1 MAEVPENSNHNKNDK
16 NLEESKAKEYI
27 SIEDINEFTKKVRIT
42 SPRSIKAMNNLGINN
57 QDLEY
62 LTYQEYL
69 NKNLELIG
77 ESNRMKKVIYEHI
90 ENIRKGLISQVR
102 AAREKIIMEDKQTR
116 KRSLS
121 SKNRKT
127 MDLSNKSKTVNS
139 LKFSEKD
146 LKAFKRMKNINKTN
160 LFNRMELE
168 LKKELKNIINN
179 EQEEKQ
185 NELKKRNARK
195 LEKRIRIE
203 SKKRMTEEEEKEKLA
218 KEIDKK
224 QRKEE
229 EKRIENLIKEE
240 EDELIRKH
248 HIQLAEEDQKEY
260 GKKKQ
265 EMYKQKLHK
274 LRFLEHQAILEK
286 NQQKQT
292 KVNRNLIKLM
302 KERKRK
308 RLNSEINFKNRMRKV
323 EENKRKLEED
333 IELNNQL
340 LLYKQKAQQ
349 QKREKE
355 EARKNKEFKLY
366 QKRLISQG
374 MNEDWQTLLKTK
386 TLNNDQIWEIF
397 NKTHFFNE
405 KEKKQKETLMKNEI
419 LINKRKENIMNKI
432 NEKGRNIERSQN
444 EKDYYNLV
452 KSEQNI
458 LKKLDKDNKVKLYT
472 QYLINKRE
480 DLRED
485 LNERDKRIENFM
497 KNKVNVIHKK
507 KDIYE
512 KITKEKDLDN
522 EKFER
527 IMNKKS
533 FDKKSFNY
541 FRQIFPENEKVDEII
556 NEINLHLEK
565 NGNSRYINN

>member
-240 EDELIRKH
+240 EDEIIRKH

-432 NEKGRNIERSQN
+432 NEKDRNIERSQN
-444 EKDYYNLV
+444 EKDYYNFV

>member
-195 LEKRIRIE
+195 LEKKIRIE

-240 EDELIRKH
+240 EDEIIRKH

-355 EARKNKEFKLY
+355 EARKNREFKLY

>member
-90 ENIRKGLISQVR
+90 ENIRKGLINQVR
-102 AAREKIIMEDKQTR
+102 AAREKIITEDKQTR

-160 LFNRMELE
+160 LFNRLELE

-240 EDELIRKH
+240 EDEIIRKH
-248 HIQLAEEDQKEY
+248 NIQLAEEDQKEY

>member
-1 MAEVPENSNHNKNDK
+1 MSEEEENVQNESEEQFKIEDLDDIYKSQDSLEKQINKNNNEND
-16 NLEESKAKEYI
+16 
-27 SIEDINEFTKKVRIT
+27 SIEDNANYNYI
-42 SPRSIKAMNNLGINN
+42 S
-57 QDLEY
+57 
-62 LTYQEYL
+62 
-69 NKNLELIG
+69 
-77 ESNRMKKVIYEHI
+77 YE
-90 ENIRKGLISQVR
+90 
-102 AAREKIIMEDKQTR
+102 
-116 KRSLS
+116 
-121 SKNRKT
+121 
-127 MDLSNKSKTVNS
+127 
-139 LKFSEKD
+139 
-146 LKAFKRMKNINKTN
+146 
-160 LFNRMELE
+160 
-168 LKKELKNIINN
+168 KKE
-179 EQEEKQ
+179 
-185 NELKKRNARK
+185 
-195 LEKRIRIE
+195 
-203 SKKRMTEEEEKEKLA
+203 
-218 KEIDKK
+218 
-224 QRKEE
+224 
-229 EKRIENLIKEE
+229 KEE
-240 EDELIRKH
+240 ED
-248 HIQLAEEDQKEY
+248 
-260 GKKKQ
+260 
-265 EMYKQKLHK
+265 
-274 LRFLEHQAILEK
+274 
-286 NQQKQT
+286 
-292 KVNRNLIKLM
+292 
-302 KERKRK
+302 
-308 RLNSEINFKNRMRKV
+308 
-323 EENKRKLEED
+323 NKRKLEED

-405 KEKKQKETLMKNEI
+405 KEKKQKEILMKNEI

>member
-69 NKNLELIG
+69 NKNLGLIG

-90 ENIRKGLISQVR
+90 ENIRKGLINQVR

-195 LEKRIRIE
+195 LEKKIRIE

-248 HIQLAEEDQKEY
+248 HIQLAEEDQKKD

>member
-16 NLEESKAKEYI
+16 NIEESKAKEYV

-90 ENIRKGLISQVR
+90 ENIRKGLINQVR
-102 AAREKIIMEDKQTR
+102 AAREKIITEDKQTR

-160 LFNRMELE
+160 LFNRLELE

-185 NELKKRNARK
+185 NELKKRIARK

-240 EDELIRKH
+240 EDEIIRKH
-248 HIQLAEEDQKEY
+248 HIQLAEEDQKKD

>member
-69 NKNLELIG
+69 NKNLGLIG

-90 ENIRKGLISQVR
+90 ENIRKGLINQVR
-102 AAREKIIMEDKQTR
+102 AAREKIITEDKQTR

-240 EDELIRKH
+240 EDEIIRKH

-497 KNKVNVIHKK
+497 KNKVDVIHKK

>member
-102 AAREKIIMEDKQTR
+102 AAREKIITEDKQTR

>member
-16 NLEESKAKEYI
+16 NIEESKAKEYV

-90 ENIRKGLISQVR
+90 ENIRKGLINQVR
-102 AAREKIIMEDKQTR
+102 AAREKIITEDKQTR

-160 LFNRMELE
+160 LFNRLELE

-240 EDELIRKH
+240 EDEIIRKH
-248 HIQLAEEDQKEY
+248 HIQLAEEDQKKD

-556 NEINLHLEK
+556 NEINLHLKK

>member
-16 NLEESKAKEYI
+16 NIEESKAKEYV

-90 ENIRKGLISQVR
+90 ENIRKGLINQVR

-240 EDELIRKH
+240 EDEIIRKH

>member
-90 ENIRKGLISQVR
+90 ENIRKGLINQVR

-195 LEKRIRIE
+195 LEKKIRIE

-240 EDELIRKH
+240 EDEIIRKH

>member
-69 NKNLELIG
+69 NKNLGLIG

-90 ENIRKGLISQVR
+90 ENIRKGLINQVR
-102 AAREKIIMEDKQTR
+102 AAREKIITEDKQTR

-240 EDELIRKH
+240 EDEIIRKH
-248 HIQLAEEDQKEY
+248 HIQLAEEDQKKD
-260 GKKKQ
+260 GKIKQ

>member
-69 NKNLELIG
+69 NKNLGLIG

-90 ENIRKGLISQVR
+90 ENIRKGLINQVR

-248 HIQLAEEDQKEY
+248 HIQLAEEDQKKD

-374 MNEDWQTLLKTK
+374 MNEDWQTLIKTK

>member
-16 NLEESKAKEYI
+16 NLEESKAKEYV

-69 NKNLELIG
+69 NKNLGLIG

-90 ENIRKGLISQVR
+90 ENIRKGLINQVR
-102 AAREKIIMEDKQTR
+102 AAREKIITEDKQTR

-240 EDELIRKH
+240 EDEIIRKH
-248 HIQLAEEDQKEY
+248 HIQLAEEDQKKD

>member
-69 NKNLELIG
+69 NKNLGLIG

-90 ENIRKGLISQVR
+90 ENIRKGLINQVR
-102 AAREKIIMEDKQTR
+102 AAREKIITEDKQTR

-185 NELKKRNARK
+185 KELKIRNARK

-240 EDELIRKH
+240 EDEIIRKH

-497 KNKVNVIHKK
+497 KNKVDVIHKK

>member
-90 ENIRKGLISQVR
+90 ENIRKGLINQVR

-248 HIQLAEEDQKEY
+248 HIQLAEEDQKKD
-260 GKKKQ
+260 GKIKQ

-533 FDKKSFNY
+533 FDKKSINY

>member
-1 MAEVPENSNHNKNDK
+1 MDEVPENSNHNKNDK

-69 NKNLELIG
+69 NKNLGLIG

-90 ENIRKGLISQVR
+90 ENIRKGLINQVR
-102 AAREKIIMEDKQTR
+102 AAREKIITEDKQTR

-240 EDELIRKH
+240 EDEIIRKH
-248 HIQLAEEDQKEY
+248 HIQLAEEDQKKD

>member
-90 ENIRKGLISQVR
+90 ENIRKGLINQVR

-248 HIQLAEEDQKEY
+248 HIQLAEEDQKKD

>member
-1 MAEVPENSNHNKNDK
+1 MAEVPENSNHNRNDK

-240 EDELIRKH
+240 EDEIIRKH
-248 HIQLAEEDQKEY
+248 HIQLAEEDQKKD

-374 MNEDWQTLLKTK
+374 MNEDWQTLIKTK

-432 NEKGRNIERSQN
+432 NEKGRNIERAQN

>member
-69 NKNLELIG
+69 NKNLGLIG

-195 LEKRIRIE
+195 LEKKIRIE

-248 HIQLAEEDQKEY
+248 HIQLAEEDQKKD
-260 GKKKQ
+260 GKIKQ

>member
-69 NKNLELIG
+69 NKNLGLIG

-90 ENIRKGLISQVR
+90 ENIRKGLINQVR

-248 HIQLAEEDQKEY
+248 HIQLAEEDQKKD
-260 GKKKQ
+260 GKIKQ

-374 MNEDWQTLLKTK
+374 MNEDWQTLIKTK

>member
-16 NLEESKAKEYI
+16 NIEESKAKEYV

-90 ENIRKGLISQVR
+90 ENIRKGLINQVR
-102 AAREKIIMEDKQTR
+102 AAREKIITEDKQTR

-195 LEKRIRIE
+195 LEKKIRIE

-248 HIQLAEEDQKEY
+248 HIQLAEEDQKKD

>member
-16 NLEESKAKEYI
+16 NIEESKAKEYV

-69 NKNLELIG
+69 NKNLGLIG

-90 ENIRKGLISQVR
+90 ENIRKGLINQVR

-240 EDELIRKH
+240 EDEIIRKH

-355 EARKNKEFKLY
+355 EARKNREFKLY

-497 KNKVNVIHKK
+497 KNKINVIHKK

>member
-16 NLEESKAKEYI
+16 TLEESKAKEYI

-90 ENIRKGLISQVR
+90 ENIRKGLINQVR

-195 LEKRIRIE
+195 LEKKIRIE

>member
-16 NLEESKAKEYI
+16 NIEESKAKEYV

-90 ENIRKGLISQVR
+90 ENIRKGLINQVR
-102 AAREKIIMEDKQTR
+102 AAREKIITEDKQTR

-240 EDELIRKH
+240 EDEIIRKH
-248 HIQLAEEDQKEY
+248 HIQLAEEDQKKD

-374 MNEDWQTLLKTK
+374 MNEDWQTLIKTK

>member
-16 NLEESKAKEYI
+16 NIEESKAKEYV

-90 ENIRKGLISQVR
+90 ENIRKGLINQVR
-102 AAREKIIMEDKQTR
+102 AAREKIITEDKQTR

-160 LFNRMELE
+160 LFNRLELE

-240 EDELIRKH
+240 EDEIIRKH
-248 HIQLAEEDQKEY
+248 HIQLAEEDQKKD

>member
-1 MAEVPENSNHNKNDK
+1 MAEVPENTNHNKNDK

-90 ENIRKGLISQVR
+90 ENIRKGLINQVR

-248 HIQLAEEDQKEY
+248 HIQLAEEDQKKD

>member
-69 NKNLELIG
+69 NKNLGLIG

-90 ENIRKGLISQVR
+90 ENIRKGLINQVR
-102 AAREKIIMEDKQTR
+102 AAREKIITEDKQTR

-240 EDELIRKH
+240 EDEIIRKH

-405 KEKKQKETLMKNEI
+405 KEKKQKEILMKNEI

-497 KNKVNVIHKK
+497 KNKVDVIHKK

>member
-16 NLEESKAKEYI
+16 NIEESKAKEYV

-90 ENIRKGLISQVR
+90 ENIRKGLINQVR

-195 LEKRIRIE
+195 LEKKIRIE

-248 HIQLAEEDQKEY
+248 HIQLAEEDQKKD

>member
-16 NLEESKAKEYI
+16 NIEESKAKEYV

-90 ENIRKGLISQVR
+90 ENIRKGLINQVR
-102 AAREKIIMEDKQTR
+102 AAREKIITEDKQTR

-240 EDELIRKH
+240 EDEIIRKH
-248 HIQLAEEDQKEY
+248 HIQLAEEDQKKD

-556 NEINLHLEK
+556 NEINLHLKK

>member
-16 NLEESKAKEYI
+16 NIEESKAKEYV

-69 NKNLELIG
+69 NKNLGLIG

-90 ENIRKGLISQVR
+90 ENIRKGLINQVR
-102 AAREKIIMEDKQTR
+102 AAREKIITEDKQTR

-240 EDELIRKH
+240 EDEIIRKH
-248 HIQLAEEDQKEY
+248 HIQLAEEDQKKD
-260 GKKKQ
+260 GKIKQ

>member
-90 ENIRKGLISQVR
+90 ENIRKGLINQVR

>member
-90 ENIRKGLISQVR
+90 ENIRKGLINQVR

-195 LEKRIRIE
+195 LEKKIRIE

-248 HIQLAEEDQKEY
+248 HIQLAEEDQKKD
-260 GKKKQ
+260 GKIKQ

>member
-218 KEIDKK
+218 KKIDKK

-240 EDELIRKH
+240 EDEIIRKH
-248 HIQLAEEDQKEY
+248 HIQLAEEDQKKD

-386 TLNNDQIWEIF
+386 TLNNDQIWGIF

-432 NEKGRNIERSQN
+432 NEKGRNIERAQN

-497 KNKVNVIHKK
+497 KNKVNIIHKK

>member
-69 NKNLELIG
+69 NKNLGLIG

-90 ENIRKGLISQVR
+90 ENIRKGLINQVR

-160 LFNRMELE
+160 LFNRLELE

-240 EDELIRKH
+240 EDEIIRKH

>member
-16 NLEESKAKEYI
+16 NLEESKAKEYV

-90 ENIRKGLISQVR
+90 ENIRKGLINQVR

-240 EDELIRKH
+240 EDEIIRKH
-248 HIQLAEEDQKEY
+248 HIQLAEEDQKKD

>member
-69 NKNLELIG
+69 NKNLGLIG

-90 ENIRKGLISQVR
+90 ENIRKGLINQVR
-102 AAREKIIMEDKQTR
+102 VAREKIITEDKQTR

-248 HIQLAEEDQKEY
+248 HIQLAEEDQKKD

-355 EARKNKEFKLY
+355 EARKNREFKLY

>member
-16 NLEESKAKEYI
+16 NIEESKAKEYI

-90 ENIRKGLISQVR
+90 ENIRKGLINQVR
-102 AAREKIIMEDKQTR
+102 AAREKIITEDKQTR

-160 LFNRMELE
+160 LFNRLELE

-240 EDELIRKH
+240 EDEIIRKH
-248 HIQLAEEDQKEY
+248 HIQLAEEDQKKD

-556 NEINLHLEK
+556 NEINLHLKK